1 MLRRTQTINDTK
13 MKYISISDKLYEITK
28 ISFFY
33 MKVEAAETDL
43 TKNDVPESEVWDIAE
58 VRDYKV
64 KLVNKGGQE
73 EIVEFAERKGS

>member
-1 MLRRTQTINDTK
+1 

-43 TKNDVPESEVWDIAE
+43 TKNDVPKSEVFPVDDFREFRIRLINGDSDGMGE
-58 VRDYKV
+58 VSGDV
-64 KLVNKGGQE
+64 
-73 EIVEFAERKGS
+73 IDFAEWLRTHSM